1 MSYGTE
7 NHGIPNPNLGN
18 NPPAQLLVPYPIFV
32 PMPVV
37 YNEDGMYTPY
47 GIDQPVSTFAN
58 PTGGAP
64 SPPYVLPQPFFPQHS
79 QNLTLF
85 LENQRKIQDE
95 SFRKMKEELEKRNRE
110 LQEQYQQLHSDLEKE
125 TKQKEHFQKQLSDS
139 KQNNKRL
146 RHKLEVTTNCV
157 RRVIDVTQNN
167 NFDLEAKWEP
177 NEIEHI
183 IFSEHQGDLFSRMK
197 QASTVEA
204 DVRASQFTPFEKIT
218 NNIHNSKCL
227 CLEQKTVEFQGGNH
241 GIIFAAD
248 GVVQKVDADSQAAQL
263 GINVNWQAVNLGN
276 EEFSR
281 ELLDDVRHSKEP
293 FSITFQW
300 VEGLRGVP
308 EKNQAFRV
316 SLYTIDGT
324 VFEAAV
330 WRPQTNESPGFLEL
344 VLVKGALSIDK
355 EISENID
362 DLWQKTVAFRRDEHH
377 IAKGHL
383 VQRAYDYLKP
393 QLNCESDELVNSV
406 HDMTLVQLHLLQR
419 FRRVDHSNEVGD
431 DKFRSCVVEG
441 VQRIMAFVGPQNYAG
456 DQVAITISF
465 TKEHQLLCL
474 PFVSKELQDK
484 YTRLNV
490 SLLTKGTGKRK
501 KKIGVSLHVEACL
514 SNMKM
519 VGAILEKYFD
529 HDFVR
534 TQVNVRTAKT
544 LFLWERGLE
553 CLKIAYQNGFLEE
566 FLRDKSVKP
575 TKKGVLEGWNFVEKN
590 ESKKSYKLSN
600 NKQVIEIVNGFLTKA
615 PRKEEFF
622 HTIDNGWKL
631 ISINLPYIEVQEEA
645 WKDVL
650 RQKFLE
656 LNNFDPKDHRFNWW
670 KLMQDLFPWTKK
682 GSNVELKILE
692 SVCNGL
698 SNEIK
703 AQESSGYRD
712 FSQRVQTQIKE
723 YIMGGDQDFILD

>member
-1 MSYGTE
+1 MSYPNGTE
-7 NHGIPNPNLGN
+7 NLGIPNSNMGN
-18 NPPAQLLVPYPIFV
+18 NPPLQLTWLPYPVFL
-32 PMPVV
+32 PMLPM
-37 YNEDGMYTPY
+37 NGM
-47 GIDQPVSTFAN
+47 DQPVSPFASPN
-58 PTGGAP
+58 GGAP
-64 SPPYVLPQPFFPQHS
+64 SPPYVLPQPFFEPI
-79 QNLTLF
+79 NFELF

-110 LQEQYQQLHSDLEKE
+110 LQEQHQQLRSEFEKE
-125 TKQKEHFQKQLSDS
+125 TKQKENLQKQLSES

-146 RHKLEVTTNCV
+146 RHKLEAATSCV
-157 RRVIDVTQNN
+157 RRIIDVTQNN
-167 NFDLEAKWEP
+167 NFDLEGKWEP
-177 NEIEHI
+177 NEIEHK
-183 IFSEHQGDLFSRMK
+183 IFSERDGDLFSKMK
-197 QASTVEA
+197 QASIVQA
-204 DVRASQFTPFEKIT
+204 DVRTSQFTPFERIA
-218 NNIHNSKCL
+218 NNTHNSKCL
-227 CLEQKTVEFQGGNH
+227 CLEQKTVEFQNGMH
-241 GIIFAAD
+241 GITFAAN
-248 GVVQKVDADSQAAQL
+248 GLVQKIDADSQAAHL
-263 GINVNWQAVNLGN
+263 GIKVNWQAVQLGT

-281 ELLDDVRHSKEP
+281 EWLNDSLRHAGHP
-293 FSITFQW
+293 YTITFQW

-316 SLYTIDGT
+316 SLYTVDGT
-324 VFEAAV
+324 TFEGAV
-330 WRPQTNESPGFLEL
+330 RRPQSNESPGFLEL
-344 VLVKGALSIDK
+344 VLVKGALSIDQA
-355 EISENID
+355 IAENID
-362 DLWQKTVAFRRDEHH
+362 DLWQKAVAFRRDEHH
-377 IAKGHL
+377 VAKGNL

-406 HDMTLVQLHLLQR
+406 HDMTLVQLHLFQR
-419 FRRVDHSNEVGD
+419 FRRVDQSNEVGS
-431 DKFRSCVVEG
+431 DKFRACVVEG

-465 TKEHQLLCL
+465 TKEHQLLSL

-490 SLLTKGTGKRK
+490 SLLTNRK

-566 FLRDKSVKP
+566 FLHDKSVKP
-575 TKKGVLEGWNFVEKN
+575 TKKGVLEGWQFVEKN

-622 HTIDNGWKL
+622 RTIDNGWKL

-723 YIMGGDQDFILD
+723 YIMG